1 VRQPINLLEKLVV
14 FLPLAPASLKGL
26 GERFQRGS
34 NVPFAKATACS
45 CSRCHGRC
53 CPAPRCFGEELHNP
67 RLSSLYRTSLDTTR
81 LFFDNHVRRRRSEE
95 EIKHR
100 NLRWVA
106 PIVVWLASEQ
116 SGDVTGRVFEA
127 GGGILK
133 VAEGRH
139 AGPGINPVEDPNG
152 FGPQI
157 MELMRKARPNADISV
172 RFWTP
177 PGVLLRPAAGL
188 KRLPAA
194 FSGFLNAARPPPRPQ
209 GCRPACRL
217 TWRGGY
223 ASWRAGP
230 AKLLPTA
237 SGRCR

>member
-1 VRQPINLLEKLVV
+1 MQSLPRTMLSGTALFRRRAPQPPPRFVVSNVARYNETISRQPRTQT
-14 FLPLAPASLKGL
+14 A
-26 GERFQRGS
+26 QRGRDQAPKPAMGS
-34 NVPFAKATACS
+34 ANRGLACQRAVGRRDW
-45 CSRCHGRC
+45 SRLRG
-53 CPAPRCFGEELHNP
+53 
-67 RLSSLYRTSLDTTR
+67 
-81 LFFDNHVRRRRSEE
+81 RRRNSQGRRS
-95 EIKHR
+95 
-100 NLRWVA
+100 
-106 PIVVWLASEQ
+106 
-116 SGDVTGRVFEA
+116 
-127 GGGILK
+127 
-133 VAEGRH
+133 RH

-209 GCRPACRL
+209 GCRPACRP

-230 AKLLPTA
+230 AKPLPTA
-237 SGRCR
+237 SGRSR